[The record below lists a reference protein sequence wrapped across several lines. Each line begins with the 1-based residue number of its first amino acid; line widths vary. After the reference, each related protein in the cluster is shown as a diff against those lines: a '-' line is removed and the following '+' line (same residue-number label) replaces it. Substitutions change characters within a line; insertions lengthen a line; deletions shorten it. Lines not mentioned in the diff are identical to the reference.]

1 MKSIITWLAL
11 VFALTAVVIYPAL
24 NYRSGT
30 SQNVTVLVLA
40 EPFSEGDTLV
50 YRWSG
55 DITQSC
61 PVTIRRTFTDAD
73 NVVTTLTA
81 SSFAALPS
89 SALGPAEYE
98 ISVTV
103 PRQIAEGPAVYRA
116 VEVPQCSWI
125 QRIWPIEVNY
135 PDVHFTVTR

>member
-1 MKSIITWLAL
+1 MKSVITGLAL
-11 VFALTAVVIYPAL
+11 VSALTAVVVYPWL

-30 SQNVTVLVLA
+30 SQNVTVSVLA
-40 EPFSEGDTLV
+40 EPFGDGDALV
-50 YRWSG
+50 YRWAG
-55 DITQSC
+55 DVTQSC

-81 SSFAALPS
+81 ISFDAIPVS
-89 SALGPAEYE
+89 ELGHAEYE
-98 ISVTV
+98 ITVTV

-125 QRIWPIEVNY
+125 QRLWPVAVQY
-135 PDVHFTVTR
+135 PDVHFRVTR